1 MVNGS
6 GPSCST
12 HSPTSPTAINL
23 SPHNKKGPKMNS
35 RIDVEIQVIKDEL
48 DELMDDYGKNRK
60 RILELEEDLQL
71 LLEQLEAE
79 QLWNKQN
86 IFERD

>member
-1 MVNGS
+1 M
-6 GPSCST
+6 PIT
-12 HSPTSPTAINL
+12 YSPTPININRPTP
-23 SPHNKKGPKMNS
+23 SSKKGTKMNS
-35 RIDVEIQVIKDEL
+35 RIDVEIQIIKDEL
-48 DELMDDYGKNRK
+48 DELMEDPALNRE

-86 IFERD
+86 IFDHD